1 MPTNPNP
8 EPDMID
14 LSTDYLGLKLKNPLV
29 PSASPLSR
37 NLDTALRLEDA
48 GAAALVMYSLFEE
61 ELQAEDAMLD
71 RFLLHAELGH
81 GEADSFLPGHGEFHG
96 GLERYLSHLHQ
107 LKRRLEIPVVASL
120 NGVSPSGW
128 VELGRALEQAGADA
142 LELNV
147 YHVAADMHAA
157 GGAVEA
163 RYIDL
168 LTELRRV
175 VSLPIVMKLSPFFSS
190 LPHFVQQIEQA
201 GAQGVALFNRFY
213 QPDID
218 LDEMRM
224 TDQLHLSSAEEA
236 LLRIRWIA
244 ILHGRTRLTLAATG
258 GVHSESEA
266 LKLLLAGADVVHL
279 ASCLLQHG
287 PDKLTEILA
296 AMQNWMEEKEYE
308 SVAQLKGSMSQ
319 QNLPDPSLLAR
330 ASYLRVL
337 DSYSPR
343 PGVWS

>member
-1 MPTNPNP
+1 
-8 EPDMID
+8 MID

-147 YHVAADMHAA
+147 YYVAADMHAA

-163 RYIDL
+163 RYIEL
-168 LTELRRV
+168 LADLRRV
-175 VSLPIVMKLSPFFSS
+175 VSLPVVMKLSPFFSS
-190 LPHFVQQIEQA
+190 LPHFVQQVEQA

-287 PDKLTEILA
+287 PGKLIDILA

-319 QNLPDPSLLAR
+319 KNLPDPSLVAR
-330 ASYLRVL
+330 ASYLRIL
-337 DSYSPR
+337 DSFSPR
-343 PGVWS
+343 PGVWA

>member
-1 MPTNPNP
+1 
-8 EPDMID
+8 MID
-14 LSTDYLGLKLKNPLV
+14 LSTDYVGLKLKNPLV
-29 PSASPLSR
+29 PSASPLSK
-37 NLDTALRLEDA
+37 NIDTALRLEDA

-61 ELQAEDAMLD
+61 ELRAEDAMLD
-71 RFLLHAELGH
+71 RFLLHGELGH
-81 GEADSFLPGHGEFHG
+81 SEADSFLPGHGEFQG
-96 GLERYLSHLHQ
+96 GLERYLAHLDQ

-147 YHVAADMHAA
+147 YHVAASTRHS
-157 GGAVEA
+157 GESVEA
-163 RYIDL
+163 RYLSL
-168 LTELRRV
+168 LVELRRA

-190 LPHFVQQIEQA
+190 LPHFVQQLEHA
-201 GAQGVALFNRFY
+201 GAQGIALFNRFY

-218 LDEMRM
+218 LDELRM
-224 TDQLHLSSAEEA
+224 TDQLHLSTAEEA

-244 ILHGRTRLTLAATG
+244 ILHGRTRMTLAATG

-279 ASCLLQHG
+279 ASCLLAHG
-287 PDKLTEILA
+287 AEKLTEILA
-296 AMQNWMEEKEYE
+296 RMQNWMEKKEYV

-319 QNLPDPSLLAR
+319 QNLPDPTVVAR

-337 DSYSPR
+337 DSFSPR

>member
-1 MPTNPNP
+1 MT
-8 EPDMID
+8 D
-14 LSTDYLGLKLKNPLV
+14 LSTDYVGLKLKNPLV
-29 PSASPLSR
+29 PSSSPLSR
-37 NLDTALRLEDA
+37 DIDTALRLEDA

-61 ELQAEDAMLD
+61 ELRTEDAMLD
-71 RFLLHAELGH
+71 RFLLHPALGH
-81 GEADSFLPGHGEFHG
+81 AEADGFLPDHAAFHG
-96 GLERYLSHLHQ
+96 GLDRYLGHLHQ

-147 YHVAADMHAA
+147 YHVAAYPRQS
-157 GGAVEA
+157 GNVVEA
-163 RYIDL
+163 RYLSL
-168 LTELRRV
+168 LIELRRA

-190 LPHFVQQIEQA
+190 LPHFVQQLEHA

-218 LDEMRM
+218 LDTLRM
-224 TDQLHLSSAEEA
+224 VDQLHLSHPNEA

-258 GVHSESEA
+258 GVHSETEA

-287 PDKLTEILA
+287 PARLTEILA
-296 AMQNWMEEKEYE
+296 SMQNWMEEKEYE
-308 SVAQLKGSMSQ
+308 SVAQMKGSMSQ
-319 QNLPDPSLLAR
+319 KNLPDPTVVVR

-337 DSYSPR
+337 DSFSPP

>member
-1 MPTNPNP
+1 
-8 EPDMID
+8 MID

-37 NLDTALRLEDA
+37 NVDSALRLEDA

-71 RFLLHAELGH
+71 RFLLHADLGH
-81 GEADSFLPGHGEFHG
+81 GEADSFLPGQGEFQG

-128 VELGRALEQAGADA
+128 VELGHALEQAGADA

-147 YHVAADMHAA
+147 YHVAADMQQS
-157 GGAVEA
+157 GVAVEA
-163 RYIDL
+163 RYLEL

-175 VSLPIVMKLSPFFSS
+175 VSLPVVMKLSPFFSS
-190 LPHFVQQIEQA
+190 LPNFVKQLEAA

-244 ILHGRTRLTLAATG
+244 ILHGRTRMTLAATG

-319 QNLPDPSLLAR
+319 QNLPDPSLVAR
-330 ASYLRVL
+330 ASYLRML
-337 DSYSPR
+337 DSFSPR
-343 PGVWS
+343 PGVWL

>member
-1 MPTNPNP
+1 
-8 EPDMID
+8 MID

-29 PSASPLSR
+29 PSASPLSK

-48 GAAALVMYSLFEE
+48 GASALVMYSLFEE
-61 ELQAEDAMLD
+61 ELQSEDAMLD
-71 RFLLHAELGH
+71 RFLLHADLGH
-81 GEADSFLPGHGEFHG
+81 GEATGFLPDAGDFQS
-96 GLERYLSHLHQ
+96 GLERYLAHLNQ

-147 YHVAADMHAA
+147 YHVAADMQAS
-157 GGAVEA
+157 GTAVEA

-168 LTELRRV
+168 LTGLRQV
-175 VSLPIVMKLSPFFSS
+175 VSLPIVMKLSPYFSS
-190 LPHFVQQIEQA
+190 LPNFVRQLETA

-218 LDEMRM
+218 LEELRM
-224 TDQLHLSSAEEA
+224 ADQLHLSTPDEA

-258 GVHSESEA
+258 GVHSQDEA

-287 PDKLTEILA
+287 PDRLTEILA
-296 AMQNWMEEKEYE
+296 SMQNWMEEKEYE
-308 SVAQLKGSMSQ
+308 SLAQMKGSMSQ
-319 QNLPDPSLLAR
+319 KNLPDPSLVAR

-337 DSYSPR
+337 DSFSPR

>member
-1 MPTNPNP
+1 
-8 EPDMID
+8 MID

-29 PSASPLSR
+29 PSASPLTR
-37 NLDTALRLEDA
+37 DLDTALRLEDA

-71 RFLLHAELGH
+71 RFLMHADLGH
-81 GEADSFLPGHGEFHG
+81 GEADGFLPAAGAFQG

-107 LKRRLEIPVVASL
+107 LKRRLEIPLVASL

-147 YHVAADMHAA
+147 YHVAADMMQS
-157 GGAVEA
+157 GKAVEA
-163 RYIDL
+163 RYLEL
-168 LTELRRV
+168 LGDLRRV
-175 VSLPIVMKLSPFFSS
+175 VNLPIVMKLSPFFSS
-190 LPHFVQQIEQA
+190 LPNFVRQLETA

-218 LDEMRM
+218 LDAMRM
-224 TDQLHLSSAEEA
+224 TDQLQLSTAEEA

-244 ILHGRTRLTLAATG
+244 ILHGRTQLTLAATG

-287 PDKLTEILA
+287 PDRLTAILA

-308 SVAQLKGSMSQ
+308 SLAQMKGSMSQ
-319 QNLPDPSLLAR
+319 QNLPDPSFVAR

-337 DSYSPR
+337 DSFSPR

>member
-1 MPTNPNP
+1 
-8 EPDMID
+8 MID
-14 LSTDYLGLKLKNPLV
+14 LSTDYLGLRLKNPLV

-61 ELQAEDAMLD
+61 ELRAEDAMLD
-71 RFLLHAELGH
+71 RFLLHADLGH
-81 GEADSFLPGHGEFHG
+81 GEADSFLPGHGEFRG
-96 GLERYLSHLHQ
+96 GLERYLEHLQ
-107 LKRRLEIPVVASL
+107 RLKSRLEIPVVASL

-128 VELGRALEQAGADA
+128 VELGRALQQAGADA

-147 YHVAADMHAA
+147 YNVAAEMLES
-157 GGAVEA
+157 GEAVEA
-163 RYIDL
+163 RYLGL
-168 LTELRRV
+168 LRELRSV

-190 LPHFVQQIEQA
+190 LPHFVKQLENA
-201 GAQGVALFNRFY
+201 GANGVALFNRFY

-218 LDEMRM
+218 LDNLYVM
-224 TDQLHLSSAEEA
+224 DQLHLSYPDEA
-236 LLRIRWIA
+236 LLRIRWLS

-258 GVHSESEA
+258 GVHGHEEA
-266 LKLLLAGADVVHL
+266 LKLLLVGADVVHL
-279 ASCLLQHG
+279 ASCLLEHG
-287 PDKLTEILA
+287 PARLTQILHD
-296 AMQNWMEEKEYE
+296 MERWMTAREYT

-319 QNLPDPSLLAR
+319 KNLSDPTAMAR

>member
-1 MPTNPNP
+1 
-8 EPDMID
+8 MID
-14 LSTDYLGLKLKNPLV
+14 LSTDYLGLTLKNPLV

-37 NLDTALRLEDA
+37 SFDTALRLEDA

-61 ELQAEDAMLD
+61 ELQAEDAMMD
-71 RFLLHAELGH
+71 RFLLHRGLGCSEAEDG
-81 GEADSFLPGHGEFHG
+81 FLPDLGEVQG
-96 GLERYLSHLHQ
+96 GLERYLTHLHQ

-157 GGAVEA
+157 GEAVEA

-168 LTELRRV
+168 LTALRRV

-190 LPHFVQQIEQA
+190 LPHFVRQLEVA
-201 GAQGVALFNRFY
+201 GANGVAVFNRFY

-244 ILHGRTRLTLAATG
+244 ILYGRTRLTLAATG

-266 LKLLLAGADVVHL
+266 LKFLLAGADVVHL

-287 PDKLTEILA
+287 PDKLTGILA
-296 AMQNWMEEKEYE
+296 AMQNWMEEKEYA
-308 SVAQLKGSMSQ
+308 SIAQLKGSMSQ
-319 QNLPDPSLLAR
+319 KNLPDPSLVAR

-337 DSYSPR
+337 DSFTPQ

>member
-1 MPTNPNP
+1 
-8 EPDMID
+8 MID
-14 LSTDYLGLKLKNPLV
+14 LSTDYVGLKLKNPLV
-29 PSASPLSR
+29 PSASPLSK
-37 NLDTALRLEDA
+37 NIDTSLRLEDA

-61 ELQAEDAMLD
+61 ELRAEDAMLD
-71 RFLLHAELGH
+71 RFLLHGDLGH
-81 GEADSFLPGHGEFHG
+81 GEADSFLPGHGEFQG
-96 GLERYLSHLHQ
+96 GLERYLAHLDQ

-147 YHVAADMHAA
+147 YHVAASTRHS
-157 GGAVEA
+157 GESVEA
-163 RYIDL
+163 RYLSL
-168 LTELRRV
+168 LVELRRAV
-175 VSLPIVMKLSPFFSS
+175 RLPIVMKLSPFFSS
-190 LPHFVQQIEQA
+190 LPHFVQQLEHA
-201 GAQGVALFNRFY
+201 GAQGIALFNRFY

-224 TDQLHLSSAEEA
+224 TDQLHLSTAEEA

-244 ILHGRTRLTLAATG
+244 ILHGRTRMTLAATG
-258 GVHSESEA
+258 GVHSEGEA

-287 PDKLTEILA
+287 AEKLTEILA
-296 AMQNWMEEKEYE
+296 AMQNWMEEKEYV

-319 QNLPDPSLLAR
+319 QNLPDPTVVAR

-337 DSYSPR
+337 DSFSPR

>member
-1 MPTNPNP
+1 
-8 EPDMID
+8 MID

-37 NLDTALRLEDA
+37 DLDTALRLEDA

-71 RFLLHAELGH
+71 RFLLHGDLGH
-81 GEADSFLPGHGEFHG
+81 AEADGFLPAAGEFQG

-128 VELGRALEQAGADA
+128 VELGRSLEQAGADA

-147 YHVAADMHAA
+147 YHIAADMMQS
-157 GGAVEA
+157 GRAVEA
-163 RYIDL
+163 RYLEL
-168 LTELRRV
+168 LGDLRRV

-190 LPHFVQQIEQA
+190 LPNFVKQLEAA

-218 LDEMRM
+218 LDKMIVV
-224 TDQLHLSSAEEA
+224 DQLHLSRPDEV
-236 LLRIRWIA
+236 LLRIRWLS
-244 ILHGRTRLTLAATG
+244 ILHGRTHLTLAATG
-258 GVHSESEA
+258 GVHSEGEA
-266 LKLLLAGADVVHL
+266 LKLLLVGADVVHL

-287 PDKLTEILA
+287 PDRLTQILA
-296 AMQNWMEEKEYE
+296 GMQNWMEEREYQ
-308 SVAQLKGSMSQ
+308 SVDQLKGSMSQ
-319 QNLPDPSLLAR
+319 KNLSNPSAMAR

-337 DSYSPR
+337 DSFSPQR
-343 PGVWS
+343 GLWS